1 VLRAALRVNWKT
13 LGLERR
19 MAMFKR
25 STKSAKGFDWAGL
38 GWLFLFFWY
47 FSGITQL
54 LIQLSGTSGFSGF
67 RQAFF
72 MSALWLAPMLVFPR
86 QTRVLAAVI
95 GVVLWAC
102 SMASLGY
109 FFVYQQEFS
118 QSVIFIMFESNISEA
133 GEYLTQYFAWWIVLA
148 FIAHTALAI
157 FLWTRVRPVYLP
169 RGQALLAATAILV
182 AIVGYPLVKQ
192 IARSETLADGI
203 DRFETRIEP
212 AVPWQMIVAYRR
224 YTEQLDNMQGMLH
237 SASQIPPLTNL
248 KDAAAGQ
255 PSTLVLVIGES
266 TNRQR
271 MSLYGYPRATT
282 PELDKLRDQLAVFD
296 NVITPRPYTIEAL
309 QQVLTFADE
318 ENPDL
323 YLKTPSIVSMM
334 KQAGYKTYWITNQ
347 QTMTKRNT
355 MLTTFSEQADEQV
368 YLNNNRNQNARQYDG
383 DVLAPFSKALAD
395 PAERKFIV
403 VHLLGTHMSYQYRY
417 PPSFDKFT
425 DREGVPA
432 GISDDQLPTYNSYD
446 NAVLYNDFVVS
457 SLIKDYAK
465 TDPNGFLLY
474 LSDHGEDV
482 FDSAGHSTLGRNE
495 GKPTAPMYTIPFMA
509 YASPK
514 WRESHSWN
522 FAGDL
527 QRPYS
532 SSQLIHTWADLA
544 GLSSTELDRSKS
556 LVSDSFKPRP
566 LLIGDPYQRQQKPL
580 IDFSLIKP
588 KKAAATEVVL
598 QETPAL

>member
-1 VLRAALRVNWKT
+1 MGRP
-13 LGLERR
+13 
-19 MAMFKR
+19 
-25 STKSAKGFDWAGL
+25 
-38 GWLFLFFWY
+38 WLDVPVFWY

-54 LIQLSGTSGFSGF
+54 LIQLTGTSGFSGF

-72 MSALWLAPMLVFPR
+72 MSALWLAPMLLFPHR
-86 QTRVLAAVI
+86 TRLLAALI

-109 FFVYQQEFS
+109 FFIYQQEFS

-133 GEYLTQYFAWWIVLA
+133 GEYATQYFAWWIVLA

-169 RGQALLAATAILV
+169 RGRAMVAATAIVL

-192 IARSETLADGI
+192 IATNDTLERAIDG
-203 DRFETRIEP
+203 FETRVEP

-224 YTEQLDNMQGMLH
+224 YTQQLNNMQGMLDN
-237 SASQIPPLTNL
+237 ASKIPPLSNF
-248 KDAAAGQ
+248 KDSMAGQ

-271 MSLYGYPRATT
+271 MSLYGYPRKTT
-282 PELDKLRDQLAVFD
+282 PELDKLRDQLDVFD

-318 ENPDL
+318 EHPDL

-334 KQAGYKTYWITNQ
+334 KQAGYKTFWITNQ

-383 DVLAPFSKALAD
+383 DVLEPFSKALAD
-395 PAERKFIV
+395 KAERKLIV

-417 PPSFDKFT
+417 PPSFNTFT
-425 DREGVPA
+425 DRQGVPD
-432 GISDDQLPTYNSYD
+432 GVNDDQLPTYNSYD
-446 NAVLYNDFVVS
+446 NAVRYNDFVVS

-482 FDSAGHSTLGRNE
+482 FDSAGHDTLGRNE
-495 GKPTAPMYTIPFMA
+495 GKPTAPMYTIPFMTW
-509 YASPK
+509 ASPK
-514 WRESHSWN
+514 WRATHDWN
-522 FAGDL
+522 MQGDV

-544 GLSSTELDRSKS
+544 GLSFDELDRSRS

-566 LLIGDPYQRQQKPL
+566 LLIGDPYQRPQKAL

-588 KKAAATEVVL
+588 KASTAPRNVV
-598 QETPAL
+598 QK

>member
-1 VLRAALRVNWKT
+1 
-13 LGLERR
+13 

-148 FIAHTALAI
+148 FIAHTALSI

-271 MSLYGYPRATT
+271 MSLYGYPRTTT

-432 GISDDQLPTYNSYD
+432 SISDDQLPTYNSYD

-544 GLSSTELDRSKS
+544 GLSSEELDRSKS

-588 KKAAATEVVL
+588 KKAATTEVVL

>member
-1 VLRAALRVNWKT
+1 
-13 LGLERR
+13 
-19 MAMFKR
+19 MATFKR

-383 DVLAPFSKALAD
+383 DVLEPFTKALAD
-395 PAERKFIV
+395 TAERKFIV

-417 PPSFDKFT
+417 PPTFDKFT
-425 DREGVPA
+425 DRQGVPA
-432 GISDDQLPTYNSYD
+432 GISDDQLPIYNSYD

>member
-1 VLRAALRVNWKT
+1 MALY
-13 LGLERR
+13 ERSN
-19 MAMFKR
+19 
-25 STKSAKGFDWAGL
+25 STAGRFDWAGFL
-38 GWLFLFFWY
+38 WLFLFFWY

-54 LIQLSGTSGFSGF
+54 LIQLTGTSGFSGF
-67 RQAFF
+67 RQAFT
-72 MSALWLAPMLVFPR
+72 MSAIWLAPMLLFPR
-86 QTRVLAAVI
+86 KTRVLAALI

-109 FFVYQQEFS
+109 FFIYQQEFS

-133 GEYLTQYFAWWIVLA
+133 GEYMTQYFAWWMVAA
-148 FIAHTALAI
+148 FVAHTLFAY
-157 FLWTRVRPVYLP
+157 FLWTRLRPVYMP
-169 RGQALLAATAILV
+169 RGRALVAATAILV
-182 AIVGYPLVKQ
+182 AVVGYPLAKQ
-192 IARSETLADGI
+192 TVHTGSFASGFEK
-203 DRFETRIEP
+203 FETRIEP
-212 AVPWQMIVAYRR
+212 AVPWQMAVAYHR
-224 YTEQLDNMQGMLH
+224 YLDTLADMQGMLD
-237 SASQIPPLTNL
+237 SASKIPPLHNF
-248 KDAAAGQ
+248 KDSMANQ
-255 PSTLVLVIGES
+255 PATLVLVIGES

-271 MSLYGYPRATT
+271 MSLYGYPRETT
-282 PELDKLRDQLAVFD
+282 PELDKLKDQLAVFD

-323 YLKTPSIVSMM
+323 YLSTPSLVSMM
-334 KQAGYKTYWITNQ
+334 KQAGYKTFWITNQ

-368 YLNNNRNQNARQYDG
+368 YLNNNRNQNAAQYDG
-383 DVLAPFSKALAD
+383 DVIEPFNKALAD
-395 PAERKFIV
+395 AAPRKLIV

-417 PPSFDKFT
+417 PSTFDKFK
-425 DREGVPA
+425 DRNGVPA
-432 GISDDQLPTYNSYD
+432 GVRDDQLPTYNSYD

-482 FDSAGHSTLGRNE
+482 FDSAGHNTLGRNE
-495 GKPTAPMYTIPFMA
+495 AKPTAPMYTIPFMA
-509 YASPK
+509 WASPK
-514 WRESHSWN
+514 WRESHDWS

-527 QRPYS
+527 GRPYS
-532 SSQLIHTWADLA
+532 SSHLIHTWADLA
-544 GLSSTELDRSKS
+544 GLSFDELDRSKS

-566 LLIGDPYQRQQKPL
+566 LLIGNPYEREQKAL

-588 KKAAATEVVL
+588 KVKP
-598 QETPAL
+598 TPAVAQQ

>member
-1 VLRAALRVNWKT
+1 
-13 LGLERR
+13 

-38 GWLFLFFWY
+38 CWLFVFFWY

-72 MSALWLAPMLVFPR
+72 MSAIWLAPVLIFPR
-86 QTRVLAAVI
+86 RTRMLAALI

-109 FFVYQQEFS
+109 FFIYQQEFS

-133 GEYLTQYFAWWIVLA
+133 GEYATQYFAWWIVLA
-148 FIAHTALAI
+148 FIAHTAVAI

-169 RGQALLAATAILV
+169 RGQALLAASAILV
-182 AIVGYPLVKQ
+182 AIIGYPLVKQ
-192 IARSETLADGI
+192 IARSDTMEEAI
-203 DRFETRIEP
+203 DRFESRIEP

-224 YTEQLDNMQGMLH
+224 YTQQLDNMQGMLD

-248 KDAAAGQ
+248 KDTMAGQ

-271 MSLYGYPRATT
+271 MSLYGYPRNTT

-323 YLKTPSIVSMM
+323 YLKTPSIVSVM

-417 PPSFDKFT
+417 PPTFDKFT

-432 GISDDQLPTYNSYD
+432 GVSDAQLPTYNSYD

-457 SLIKDYAK
+457 SLIKDYAR

-482 FDSAGHSTLGRNE
+482 FDSAGHDTLGRNE

-514 WRESHSWN
+514 WRETHDWQ
-522 FAGDL
+522 FGGDL

-544 GLSSTELDRSKS
+544 GLSFNELDRSKS
-556 LVSDSFKPRP
+556 LVSDSFTPRP
-566 LLIGDPYQRQQKPL
+566 LMIGNPYQRSQKAL

-588 KKAAATEVVL
+588 KKVGPTDVVL
-598 QETPAL
+598 QEKSDL

>member
-1 VLRAALRVNWKT
+1 
-13 LGLERR
+13 

-25 STKSAKGFDWAGL
+25 STTSAKGFDWAGL

-72 MSALWLAPMLVFPR
+72 LSAVWLAPLLIFPR
-86 QTRVLAAVI
+86 RTRLLAALI

-102 SMASLGY
+102 SLASLGY
-109 FFVYQQEFS
+109 FFIYQQEFS

-148 FIAHTALAI
+148 FIAHTAVAI

-169 RGQALLAATAILV
+169 RAQALVAATAILV
-182 AIVGYPLVKQ
+182 AIIGYPLVKQ
-192 IARSETLADGI
+192 IARSDTLEDAV
-203 DRFETRIEP
+203 DRFESRIEP
-212 AVPWQMIVAYRR
+212 AVPWQMIVGYHR
-224 YTEQLDNMQGMLH
+224 YTQQLDNMQDMLD

-248 KDAAAGQ
+248 KDNMAGQ

-271 MSLYGYPRATT
+271 MSLYGYPRNTT

-323 YLKTPSIVSMM
+323 YLKTPSVVSMM

-383 DVLAPFSKALAD
+383 DVLAPFAKALAD

-417 PPSFDKFT
+417 PPTFEKFT
-425 DREGVPA
+425 DRQGVPA
-432 GISDDQLPTYNSYD
+432 GISDDQLPIYNSYD

>member
-1 VLRAALRVNWKT
+1 
-13 LGLERR
+13 

-148 FIAHTALAI
+148 FIAHTALSI

-417 PPSFDKFT
+417 PPNFDKFT

-432 GISDDQLPTYNSYD
+432 SISDDQLPTYNSYD

-544 GLSSTELDRSKS
+544 GLSSEELDRSKS

-588 KKAAATEVVL
+588 KKAATTEVVL